1 MRPDRI
7 IVGEVRGPE
16 AFDMMQAM
24 NTGHNG
30 SMSTIH
36 ANSARDALARIEN
49 MMLMANV
56 NLPMRA
62 IRGQIV
68 SAIDLVVQTERMRDG
83 VRRVTEVA
91 YVAGL
96 EGEIISFGN
105 LFLFKYLGENA
116 DGTLRGTFE
125 PRPRGRAFCRGSN
138 ISAWPMRSWIR
149 SVRMGT
155 ARPDLMLQLQIAVIL
170 FLLASGGL

>member
-1 MRPDRI
+1 
-7 IVGEVRGPE
+7 VGEVRGTE

-36 ANSARDALARIEN
+36 ANSARDALARMEN
-49 MMLMANV
+49 MMLMANG

-83 VRRVTEVA
+83 VRRVTEV
-91 YVAGL
+91 VQVVGL
-96 EGEIISFGN
+96 EEEMVTLGS
-105 LFLFKYLGENA
+105 LFIYKYEGENP
-116 DGTLRGTFE
+116 DGTLRGTFT
-125 PRPRGRAFCRGSN
+125 PTRVRPRFLPRLEYFGLGSAFLE
-138 ISAWPMRSWIR
+138 AL
-149 SVRMGT
+149 SV
-155 ARPDLMLQLQIAVIL
+155 PEQ
-170 FLLASGGL
+170 SGG